1 MLENHI
7 TVCVRGLALRAM
19 ALRRAWT
26 LLESRKN
33 SKPEKYLKTAQ
44 TPQRPVHAVLGGLL
58 LCKTQSMKK
67 DYAAN
72 LTKLLHEPL
81 TLAMTKYELRT
92 QIGLHFLESI

>member
-33 SKPEKYLKTAQ
+33 SKPEQYLKTAQ
-44 TPQRPVHAVLGGLL
+44 TTQRPAHALLGAFYLTTTYNL
-58 LCKTQSMKK
+58 KAVESLIYPK
-67 DYAAN
+67 AN
-72 LTKLLHEPL
+72 LSSYSKIRE
-81 TLAMTKYELRT
+81 R
-92 QIGLHFLESI
+92 